1 MRLAGLVILYQPSST
16 IIDNIKSYLPLLDKL
31 IVFDN
36 TEAANENIHN
46 QILELQNVILV
57 HDNQNAGIAKRLNE
71 GAAMCLN
78 ENFTWMLTMD
88 QDSAFESNLF
98 KEYVNCLEQL
108 ENKGNIAMTGVEFE
122 VTPASNGCNCNEVK
136 QVITSGSFINLALFK
151 EIGGFDKALFIDE
164 VDTDYCYQAILKGY
178 KIIKF
183 KSIFLNHSLGKVSYH
198 KSLKTLK
205 TTSRTLHSPLRL
217 YYMVRNN
224 LYLNSKYPQSIFHDE
239 TIRRKKDLLH
249 RIKNN
254 FLYGHNKLTLIQLV
268 ILGWLDFRKKKMG
281 KKL

>member
-16 IIDNIKSYLPLLDKL
+16 VIDNIKTYLPLLDQL

-36 TEAANENIHN
+36 TEVANESIHN
-46 QILELQNVILV
+46 QILELQNVVLV
-57 HDNQNAGIAKRLNE
+57 HDNLNEGIAKRLNE

-88 QDSAFESNLF
+88 QDSTFEENQF
-98 KEYVNCLEQL
+98 KEYVNCLKQL
-108 ENKGNIAMTGVEFE
+108 EGKDHVAMTGVEFE
-122 VTPASNGCNCNEVK
+122 VAPASNGCNCIEVK
-136 QVITSGSFINLALFK
+136 QIITSGSFINLALFK
-151 EIGGFDKALFIDE
+151 EIGGFDEALFIDD
-164 VDTDYCYQAILKGY
+164 VDTDYCYQAISKGY

-183 KSIFLNHSLGKVSYH
+183 GNIFLNHSLGNVSFH

-224 LYLNSKYPQSIFHDE
+224 LYLNNKYPQAIFHEE

-268 ILGWLDFRKKKMG
+268 ILGWWDFRKKKMG
-281 KKL
+281 KKS